1 MLNLKKIFYG
11 IFFFSIFSILFAFYL
26 QYVLGHA
33 PCKLC
38 IYQRIPYYLII
49 GIGIIYLLLKKYLR
63 FSIVLITILLVS
75 ELLISGYHTLDTFG
89 FIEYTGCES
98 ASLPSD
104 ISKLKEA
111 LLADSLVVTCS
122 NANIKYFGLPLSLY
136 NTLFSLF
143 FLLIII
149 SYASKKKRKEIK

>member
-1 MLNLKKIFYG
+1 MLNLRKIFFG
-11 IFFFSIFSILFAFYL
+11 IFIFSIFSILFAYYL

-38 IYQRIPYYLII
+38 TYQRVPYYVII
-49 GIGIIYLLLKKYLR
+49 ILGIINLLTNKYFKLSLLL
-63 FSIVLITILLVS
+63 VLILLVS
-75 ELLISGYHTLDTFG
+75 ELLISGYHTLSTFG

-104 ISKLKEA
+104 ISQLKEA
-111 LLADSLVVTCS
+111 LMSNSLVVTCS
-122 NANIKYFGLPLSLY
+122 NANLKYFGVPLSLY

-149 SYASKKKRKEIK
+149 ANASKKKN